1 MCQFLEHSLRVAQQ
15 KNLFLKVIK
24 IKEGKGI
31 FDKIPFVKIAGLLSI
46 DILAFWGQSF
56 SVSLLAVWG
65 EFRTLWNCDKVFC
78 TKVA

>member
-46 DILAFWGQSF
+46 DILAF
-56 SVSLLAVWG
+56 
-65 EFRTLWNCDKVFC
+65 
-78 TKVA
+78 